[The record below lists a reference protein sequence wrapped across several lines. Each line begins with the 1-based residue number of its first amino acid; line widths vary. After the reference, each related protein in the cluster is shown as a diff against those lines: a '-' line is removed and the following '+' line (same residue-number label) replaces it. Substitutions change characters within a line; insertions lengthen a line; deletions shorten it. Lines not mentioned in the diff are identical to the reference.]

1 MLQKCVLFAKVPL
14 LRQIACWLRWMQK
27 CCAGIHVWQRFADV
41 RKDGPA
47 RSRLCLRGRTSTLTL
62 KLKAKPLRKLLEDA
76 VVVASGVVI
85 LTESPTMF
93 SLGRLLVCSRADVVS
108 RISCAHASRSISSE
122 RSHLSLGFHERF
134 LSGFFFFLRHELDT
148 NVDSPVA
155 PISAPQPVSVLPA
168 GECSDLKGMFS
179 LRIISVFWRLCC
191 LFTCLCS
198 EHDKRAAWRRKT
210 TKSSPCCLNFSPQ
223 LFKF

>member
-1 MLQKCVLFAKVPL
+1 
-14 LRQIACWLRWMQK
+14 MQK
-27 CCAGIHVWQRFADV
+27 CCAGIHVWQRLAGF
-41 RKDGPA
+41 RKDELSG
-47 RSRLCLRGRTSTLTL
+47 SSLCLRDRTSMLTF
-62 KLKAKPLRKLLEDA
+62 KLKAKPLQQLLEDA

-85 LTESPTMF
+85 LTESRTMF
-93 SLGRLLVCSRADVVS
+93 SLGQLLVRSRANNVS
-108 RISCAHASRSISSE
+108 EISCAHASRSISSE
-122 RSHLSLGFHERF
+122 RCHLSLGFHERF
-134 LSGFFFFLRHELDT
+134 LSGLFFLRHELDA
-148 NVDSPVA
+148 NVDSSVA